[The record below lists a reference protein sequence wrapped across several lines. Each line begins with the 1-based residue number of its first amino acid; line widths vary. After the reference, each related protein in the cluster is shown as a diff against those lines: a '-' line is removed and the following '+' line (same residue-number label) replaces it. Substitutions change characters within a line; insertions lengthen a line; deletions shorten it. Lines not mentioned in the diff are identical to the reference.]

1 MTSSSSSSPSRAGSG
16 SRSGSRSGS
25 GSGPGNR
32 IHKEVSYRFHRNE
45 TEWNLS
51 FALSMG
57 LFSSNRIDT
66 GTGQLLRHAAEHIDF
81 SKIHRVIDTG
91 CGVGVIGITLK
102 KAFPHLA
109 VTSLDRDALA
119 LEVTRENAE
128 RNSVDITTHPGL
140 DILTAGE
147 APVPAGEAS
156 PSFGLD
162 ILTAGEASLLLP
174 PEQPCDLIITNIPA
188 KAGKPVLRR
197 FFQNGAASL
206 TEKGLLAFVIVAPLR
221 ETAETLL
228 KETGFTI
235 LTSEHHTAHSV
246 FTAELS
252 QEAKAADR
260 DPDTSFPGPYARHER
275 QLFARGNLS
284 YFLTTVYDIPGFDT
298 IPHDALLTARSW
310 PPVGLPASRQPAG
323 HAPPHIFL
331 FWNPGQGHTAVSVI
345 ASEYAR
351 NPESPGSVKAP
362 PLTCIVAGRDLLA
375 LLITRKN
382 ITDHYPETPCRL
394 LHLPGIDYLSDHLQ
408 AAAVDTVFI
417 DPDTIP
423 GTSFAQLMDSSLPDI
438 LPPCGSILI
447 AGKSSEIGKIISS
460 SQVFS
465 CRWSKKTKGF
475 RVSLLTARPSPLSKP
490 AGNHSLST
498 AT

>member
-1 MTSSSSSSPSRAGSG
+1 MTSPSSPSPSPSRAGSG

-25 GSGPGNR
+25 GPGNR
-32 IHKEVSYRFHRNE
+32 IHKEVSYHFHRNE

-128 RNSVDITTHPGL
+128 RNSVDITTRP
-140 DILTAGE
+140 
-147 APVPAGEAS
+147 
-156 PSFGLD
+156 GLD

-260 DPDTSFPGPYARHER
+260 VPDTSFPGPYARHER

-284 YFLTTVYDIPGFDT
+284 YFLTTVFDIPGFDT

-310 PPVGLPASRQPAG
+310 PPAGLPASRQPAG
-323 HAPPHIFL
+323 HAPPHNFL

-351 NPESPGSVKAP
+351 NPESPGSVKGP

-408 AAAVDTVFI
+408 TAAVDAVFI

-438 LPPCGSILI
+438 LSPRGSILI

-465 CRWSKKTKGF
+465 CCWSKKTKGF
-475 RVSLLTARPSPLSKP
+475 RASLLTARPSPLSKP